1 MSKINKYPVGGF
13 TLIELLVV
21 VLIIGILAAI
31 ALPQYKIAV
40 AKAKYI
46 EIKQAV
52 NVIEREFE
60 SYYLVHDSY
69 PPHGWDNFVGAL
81 NTEYNCSSG
90 GDYLYCPHFTIDIYS
105 YNYNIIVG
113 FSNDYKYGYARW
125 LNISTYP
132 LREECLANID
142 DTAMNKMCQGLGGE
156 FVRTINYTF
165 GKFNAY
171 ELK

>member
-52 NVIEREFE
+52 NIIEKEFE
-60 SYYLVHDSY
+60 MYALTYGEY
-69 PPHGWDNFVGAL
+69 PPHGWANFKGAL
-81 NTEYNCSSG
+81 NTEFGCSYG
-90 GDYLYCPHFTIDIYS
+90 GDYMDCSHFSIDIYS
-105 YNYNIIVG
+105 HNYQVIVG
-113 FSNDYKYGYARW
+113 YDTNYRYGYARW
-125 LNISTYP
+125 LNNSTYP
-132 LREECLANID
+132 LREECLANVND
-142 DTAMNKMCQGLGGE
+142 NAMNKMCQGLGGE
-156 FVRTINYTF
+156 FVRKITYDADRD
-165 GKFNAY
+165 FNAY
-171 ELK
+171 QI